1 MAMQITKDNFE
12 EEVLNSAQPVLID
25 FWAEWCAPCRMLA
38 PVIDEISEENNGIKV
53 GKINVDEEM
62 ALALEYSVSSIPMLL
77 LFKDGKPVGKTIG
90 LQSKEEIMQMI
101 EASNGN

>member
-1 MAMQITKDNFE
+1 MAIQITKENFE
-12 EEVLNSAQPVLID
+12 EEVLKSTQPVLID

-90 LQSKEEIMQMI
+90 LQSKEEIMQMT